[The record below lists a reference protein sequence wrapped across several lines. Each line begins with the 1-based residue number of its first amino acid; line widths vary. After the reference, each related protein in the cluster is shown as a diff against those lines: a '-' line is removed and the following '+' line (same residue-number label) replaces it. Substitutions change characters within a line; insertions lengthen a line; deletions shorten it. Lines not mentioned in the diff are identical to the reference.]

1 MMKVLNVSTILEF
14 SEDKNMTNKNE
25 ELSREIYISGEI
37 NNEMATE
44 IITHLKK
51 INDEDLDVYEKNQTL
66 NEKNQLPYKPISLT
80 INSPGGSVMDGCAIM
95 NTLDSC
101 IAPVHTHGIGE
112 VSSMAV
118 HIYACGEVRTAGDLV
133 TFGLHGTGGGT
144 CGYTKEMISSL
155 THWKRLEKK
164 LNDRLLEDTKLTQK
178 DLDDCETCLV
188 FYDYDEALEKGLI
201 NTDLYDEEFLK
212 GIIDGL
218 SEGDKKE
225 TKEKDTEVK
234 ED

>member
-1 MMKVLNVSTILEF
+1 
-14 SEDKNMTNKNE
+14 MTNKNE

-212 GIIDGL
+212 GIRDGL

>member
-1 MMKVLNVSTILEF
+1 MI
-14 SEDKNMTNKNE
+14 NKEE
-25 ELSREIYISGEI
+25 ELSRDLYISGEI
-37 NNEMATE
+37 NNEMAAE

-51 INDEDLDVYEKNQTL
+51 INDEDLDIYEKNQAL

-95 NTLDSC
+95 NTLESC

-155 THWKRLEKK
+155 THWKRLERK
-164 LNDRLLEDTKLTQK
+164 LNTRLLEDTKLTQE
-178 DLDDCETCLV
+178 DLDACETCLT

-201 NTDLYDEEFLK
+201 NTDLYDDELIKE
-212 GIIDGL
+212 IIDGL
-218 SEGDKKE
+218 NASDKTDKTEGIKEKEE
-225 TKEKDTEVK
+225 TKETETEVK

>member
-1 MMKVLNVSTILEF
+1 
-14 SEDKNMTNKNE
+14 MTNKNE

-144 CGYTKEMISSL
+144 CGYTKEM
-155 THWKRLEKK
+155 KK

>member
-1 MMKVLNVSTILEF
+1 
-14 SEDKNMTNKNE
+14 MTNKNE

-133 TFGLHGTGGGT
+133 TFGLHGTGGGA

-212 GIIDGL
+212 GIMDGL
-218 SEGDKKE
+218 NVYDKKE
-225 TKEKDTEVK
+225 EKEIKETDKEIK

>member
-1 MMKVLNVSTILEF
+1 MA
-14 SEDKNMTNKNE
+14 NKNE

-37 NNEMATE
+37 NNEMAAE
-44 IITHLKK
+44 IIAHLKK

-95 NTLDSC
+95 NTLESC

-155 THWKRLEKK
+155 THWKKLEKK

-212 GIIDGL
+212 GIINGL
-218 SEGDKKE
+218 NVSDKTEETEE
-225 TKEKDTEVK
+225 TKETEKETETEVK

>member
-1 MMKVLNVSTILEF
+1 MI
-14 SEDKNMTNKNE
+14 NKEE
-25 ELSREIYISGEI
+25 ELSRDLYISGEI
-37 NNEMATE
+37 NNEMAAE

-51 INDEDLDVYEKNQTL
+51 INDEDLDIYEKNQAL

-95 NTLDSC
+95 NTLESC

-155 THWKRLEKK
+155 THWKRLERK
-164 LNDRLLEDTKLTQK
+164 LNTRLLEDTKLTQE
-178 DLDDCETCLV
+178 DLDACETCLT

-201 NTDLYDEEFLK
+201 NTDLYDDELIKE
-212 GIIDGL
+212 IIDGL
-218 SEGDKKE
+218 NASDKTDKTEGIKEKEE
-225 TKEKDTEVK
+225 TKETETKVK